1 MDHDDAQALCTSYG
15 MNLVGL
21 QTASKDAI
29 INNYI
34 AGAGYQR
41 AAFWTS
47 GELYNW
53 PANNNPAQASYVWDI
68 TGALVT
74 YTNWCFGQPNNY
86 GGNEQYIVVYNGC
99 WFDTSGDGSQ
109 FTICEEIDSVA
120 GATAAVRATDPL
132 NKK

>member
-1 MDHDDAQALCTSYG
+1 MIPINLIKCEYG
-15 MNLVGL
+15 
-21 QTASKDAI
+21 DI
-29 INNYI
+29 IFNPRPLKLWFT
-34 AGAGYQR
+34 GYQR